1 MERAQIRWSGAMKI
15 LKSVCTLVDARSN
28 NANILAIVMIVDNEP
43 PLSRYFA
50 PPRDLANITCGSF
63 VAGMIMAALIASGF
77 QCFVTA
83 HLQPLATHMT
93 RTVYLVRFLDA
104 EPKVEK

>member
-1 MERAQIRWSGAMKI
+1 MKI
-15 LKSVCTLVDARSN
+15 PKNVCIRANARTSNAKTLAT
-28 NANILAIVMIVDNEP
+28 VMIVDNEP

-63 VAGMIMAALIASGF
+63 VAGMIMAALVASGF
-77 QCFVTA
+77 QCLVTA
-83 HLQPLATHMT
+83 HLQPLAAHMT

-104 EPKVEK
+104 EPKAQK